1 MPWLLLLTGVGAF
14 VAGLALVPPSRALAA
29 RLGVMDTP
37 GHRKIHVQPM
47 PRLGGVALFGAFAS
61 VVMLGYLLVPV
72 LHESAWARHWF
83 GDALR
88 LLREAPRVES
98 KLLAVLGGASLA
110 FVVGLL
116 DDVLQARFP
125 TWLKASGQVLA
136 ALVVVQAD
144 VRTSFMPWDWLNVP
158 ITLLWLVGMTNA
170 FNLLDNL
177 DGASAGVACVASSV
191 LLLNAW
197 LLGEFFISLALAA
210 FVGSLLAFLV
220 FNFHPASIFMGD
232 CGSLFIGFVLGALTL
247 LERYVS
253 HASSSLFPVL
263 MPVLVLAV
271 PIIDTTTV
279 VAIRLRERR
288 PIYLGDT
295 RHLAHRLLSLG
306 FSPRA
311 AALFLYLA
319 TACLGL
325 GAALLP
331 HASVFESIVIL
342 AQASGFVALFL
353 TLLFFERRKV
363 PR

>member
-1 MPWLLLLTGVGAF
+1 MSWLLLLTAVAAF
-14 VAGLALVPPSRALAA
+14 VVGVMLVPASRVLAA
-29 RLGVMDTP
+29 RLGVLDAP
-37 GHRKIHVQPM
+37 GHRKIHDRPM
-47 PRLGGVALFGAFAS
+47 PRLGGVALFGAFTG
-61 VVMLGYLLVPV
+61 VVLLGYLLVPV
-72 LHESAWARHWF
+72 LQGSAWAHRAF
-83 GDALR
+83 GDALH
-88 LLREAPRVES
+88 LLRDAPRVEG

-110 FVVGLL
+110 FLVGLL
-116 DDVLQARFP
+116 DDVFQARFP
-125 TWLKASGQVLA
+125 TWLKAAGQVLA
-136 ALVVVQAD
+136 ALVVVLAD
-144 VRTSFMPWDWLNVP
+144 VRTSVLPWEWLNVP
-158 ITLLWLVGMTNA
+158 VTLLWLVGMTNA

-177 DGASAGVACVASSV
+177 DGASAGVACMAAGV
-191 LLLNAW
+191 LWLNAW
-197 LLGEFFISLALAA
+197 LLGEFFICLALAA

-220 FNFHPASIFMGD
+220 FNFPPASIFMGD

-325 GAALLP
+325 GAVLLP
-331 HASVFESIVIL
+331 HASVFESVVIL
-342 AQASGFVALFL
+342 AQACGFVALFL

>member
-1 MPWLLLLTGVGAF
+1 MLT
-14 VAGLALVPPSRALAA
+14 VAGALVVGVALVPLSRSLAA
-29 RLGVMDTP
+29 RLGAMDVP
-37 GHRKIHVQPM
+37 GHRKIHDRPM
-47 PRLGGVALFGAFAS
+47 ARLGGIALFGSFAS
-61 VVMLGYLLVPV
+61 IVLLGYLLVPV
-72 LHESAWARHWF
+72 LHGSALAQGLF

-88 LLREAPRVES
+88 LLHEAPRVES
-98 KLLAVLGGASLA
+98 KLLAVLTGAAIA

-116 DDVLQARFP
+116 DDIYQARFP
-125 TWLKASGQVLA
+125 TWLKAAGQLLA
-136 ALVVVQAD
+136 ALVVVLAD
-144 VRTSFMPWDWLNVP
+144 VRTSFMPWEWLNLPV
-158 ITLLWLVGMTNA
+158 TLLWLVGMTNA

-177 DGASAGVACVASSV
+177 DGASAGVACVAACV

-210 FVGSLLAFLV
+210 FVGSLLAFLI
-220 FNFHPASIFMGD
+220 FNFHPASVFMGD
-232 CGSLFIGFVLGALTL
+232 CGSLFIGSVLGSLTL
-247 LERYVS
+247 LERYVG

-279 VAIRLRERR
+279 VAIRVRERR

-331 HASVFESIVIL
+331 HASVFESVVIL